1 MRVLETVASVVGVV
15 GVGKKHIG
23 APAAERLH
31 ARRCAARHGKNLV
44 RDDFPTA
51 KNVSGGGRCWLLK

>member
-1 MRVLETVASVVGVV
+1 VLETVASVVGVG

-31 ARRCAARHGKNLV
+31 ARRRAARHGKNLE

-51 KNVSGGGRCWLLK
+51 KNVRGGRRCWLLK